1 MGTLFKL
8 NEALKVVATLKVDAP
23 SRRVG
28 SENASGETT
37 LLQKRKVDAA

>member
-28 SENASGETT
+28 SENASGKTT
-37 LLQKRKVDAA
+37 VL